1 MNDNVVR
8 RLPGMRDTAGSD
20 YGALQAAAAAFETFA
35 TGRGFGMLDTPLL
48 EQTELFV
55 RKSGGEL
62 TTQLYSFV
70 DPGGN
75 RVSLRPEFTSSVIRH
90 YSEQARPPAE
100 PVRWQYRGPVFRH
113 DGAFRQFTQA
123 GAELIGSSGVTS
135 DLEIVSLASN
145 GLAAMGID
153 THTLRIGHL
162 GVINDLL
169 DSFDLSESAK
179 LFVVSRVHELKSG
192 RTDAAGLGAEARS
205 LGLVRNGSD
214 ADVTNVLS
222 TLGADAAR
230 ELIDGMMS
238 GSTANSMGRRTTDE
252 VVGRLLRKVRT
263 ADRADR
269 LEEAL
274 GAAGEVARIEGR
286 PSDALKR
293 ARSAGVPSKRL
304 DELAELTDRLS
315 ADLAGS
321 RSVAVDLGVARG
333 LAYYTGFIFDVEIA
347 GRDGVLS
354 LGGGGRYDGLV
365 KALGGDDTPALGF
378 AYTLESV
385 AAAMEG

>member
-1 MNDNVVR
+1 MVQ
-8 RLPGMRDTAGSD
+8 RLPGMRDAAGSE
-20 YGALQAAAAAFETFA
+20 YGAIQTAAAAFETFA
-35 TGRGFGMLDTPLL
+35 AARDYGMLDTPLL

-90 YSEQARPPAE
+90 YAEQTHPLAQ

-123 GAELIGSSGVTS
+123 GAELIGSSGVDS

-145 GLAAMGID
+145 GLTAMGIES
-153 THTLRIGHL
+153 HTLRIGHL

-169 DSFDLSESAK
+169 DSFELSESAK
-179 LFVVSRVHELKSG
+179 LFVISRIHELKTGS
-192 RTDAAGLGAEARS
+192 TDAAGLGAEARS
-205 LGLVRNGSD
+205 LGLVRNGLDS
-214 ADVTNVLS
+214 DVTSVLVS
-222 TLGADAAR
+222 LGPDAAR

-238 GSTANSMGRRTTDE
+238 GSTASSMGRRTTDE

-274 GAAGEVARIEGR
+274 RVAGEVSRIEGE
-286 PSDALKR
+286 PSDALER
-293 ARSAGVPSKRL
+293 ARSIGVTSARL
-304 DELAELTDRLS
+304 DELAELTEGLA
-315 ADLAGS
+315 ADLGNNAS
-321 RSVAVDLGVARG
+321 LVVDLGVARG

-347 GRDGVLS
+347 GRTGVLS

-365 KALGGDDTPALGF
+365 RALGGDDTPALGF

>member
-20 YGALQAAAAAFETFA
+20 YGVLQAAAAAFETFA
-35 TGRGFGMLDTPLL
+35 TGRGYDMLDTPLL

-90 YSEQARPPAE
+90 YSEQTRPQGQT
-100 PVRWQYRGPVFRH
+100 VRWQYRGPVFRH

-123 GAELIGSSGVTS
+123 GAELIGSSGVSS

-153 THTLRIGHL
+153 AHTLRIGHL

-169 DSFDLSESAK
+169 DSFELSESAK

-333 LAYYTGFIFDVEIA
+333 LAYYTGFIFDVEIP

-385 AAAMEG
+385 AAAVEG

>member
-1 MNDNVVR
+1 MSGNVVQ
-8 RLPGMRDTAGSD
+8 RLPGMRDTAGSE
-20 YGALQAAAAAFETFA
+20 YGDLQAAAAAFESFA
-35 TGRGFGMLDTPLL
+35 SGRGYGMLDTPLL

-90 YSEQARPPAE
+90 YAEQPTAPGK

-123 GAELIGSSGVTS
+123 GAELIGSAGVTS

-145 GLAAMGID
+145 GLAAMGVEA
-153 THTLRIGHL
+153 HTLRIGHL

-169 DSFDLSESAK
+169 DSFELSESAK
-179 LFVVSRVHELKSG
+179 LFVISRVHELKSG
-192 RTDAAGLGAEARS
+192 RTDAEGLSAEARS
-205 LGLVRNGSD
+205 LGLVRNGFE
-214 ADVTNVLS
+214 ADVTNVLA

-238 GSTANSMGRRTTDE
+238 GSSASSMGRRSTDE

-269 LEEAL
+269 LQEAL
-274 GAAGEVARIEGR
+274 TMAGEVALIEGE
-286 PSDALKR
+286 PSDALER
-293 ARSAGVPSKRL
+293 ARSAGVRSERL
-304 DELAELTDRLS
+304 EELAELTDRL
-315 ADLAGS
+315 AAGPAS
-321 RSVAVDLGVARG
+321 TGSVVVDLGVARG

-347 GRDGVLS
+347 GRHGVLS

-365 KALGGDDTPALGF
+365 KALGGEDTPALGF

-385 AAAMEG
+385 AGAMEG